1 MHKVKV
7 QFPPPME
14 NEINGE
20 EKADFQCREELV
32 WELSDRER
40 FLFFLS
46 YFLFYFSFISPFI
59 IN

>member
-40 FLFFLS
+40 FLFFLVI
-46 YFLFYFSFISPFI
+46 FYFIFPLFPFL
-59 IN
+59 